1 MIVKKGCMVVR
12 TGGCAQLVNG
22 VLNGSYNQ
30 LLRSTGVEGH
40 VVRLCEQAG

>member
-1 MIVKKGCMVVR
+1 MRVNKGCMVVR

-30 LLRSTGVEGH
+30 LLHSTRVEGH
-40 VVRLCEQAG
+40 VVRLCEQVG